1 MNFLLRLATMA
12 LVAYILL
19 ATGLLSLILQMIFA
33 VGAFILVFFEES
45 PLIAGIGILFV
56 LAMVRNKRG

>member
-1 MNFLLRLATMA
+1 MNFLIRLSMLG

-33 VGAFILVFFEES
+33 LGAFILGFFQS
-45 PLIAGIGILFV
+45 DPIIAGIGILFV
-56 LAMVRNKRG
+56 LAMVRNKK

>member
-1 MNFLLRLATMA
+1 MLG

-33 VGAFILVFFEES
+33 LGSFILGFFQAS
-45 PLIAGIGILFV
+45 PVIAGIGILFV
-56 LAMVRNKRG
+56 LAMVRNKK